1 MIKQIFIPGAAPT
14 PGNGGSN
21 NNFWFMLLVLAGVTG
36 VCIYLAKSKPYVPE
50 LKQTEAKKDGDSPN
64 PPKTEVQNG

>member
-21 NNFWFMLLVLAGVTG
+21 NKFWFILFVLAGVG
-36 VCIYLAKSKPYVPE
+36 VCIYLAKNKPYVPE
-50 LKQTEAKKDGDSPN
+50 LKQPEAKKDNNSSN